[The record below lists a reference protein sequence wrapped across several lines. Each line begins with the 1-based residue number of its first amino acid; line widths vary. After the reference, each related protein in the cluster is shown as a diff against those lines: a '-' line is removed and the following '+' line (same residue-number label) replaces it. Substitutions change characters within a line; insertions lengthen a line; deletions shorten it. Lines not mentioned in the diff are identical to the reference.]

1 MSHSFKPN
9 FVPSDV
15 IARWPAMA
23 FALWKQSFRKQAA
36 MLLLIA
42 LWMKFF
48 PTWAP
53 LSGFLLAPSVFVVT
67 FVMVQLT
74 DEDAAFSWAKL
85 MELALPGALR
95 LAGIAMQFAAG
106 FGIVFAIL
114 FQVASLIK
122 PSAATLQADEAS
134 LAQLA
139 AGQAVALD
147 QATSAGALGEFLYFC
162 ASWAE
167 GVMSLVF
174 LGLFIVAIYQG
185 VFGVV
190 LHAQEGMHR
199 NLSRRYGWQAWQV
212 NSSSI
217 EQAFRE
223 APGRCHVYLAV
234 VAAAVVCAFQTVY
247 MSPVGL
253 LLATYIPSL
262 AYVAYRSIFFGK
274 HENVP
279 AARRAR
285 SSAPSLLIPAWR
297 KT

>member
-1 MSHSFKPN
+1 MSNSFKPN

-15 IARWPAMA
+15 VARWPAMA

-36 MLLLIA
+36 VLLLVA

-48 PTWAP
+48 PDWAP
-53 LSGFLLAPSVFVVT
+53 LAGFLLAPSVFVVS
-67 FVMVQLT
+67 FAIVQLT
-74 DEDAAFSWAKL
+74 DEDAVFSWMKL
-85 MELALPGALR
+85 MENAMPGAVR
-95 LAGIAMQFAAG
+95 LGGIAIQFAAC
-106 FGIVFAIL
+106 FGIVFGIL
-114 FQVASLIK
+114 FYIASLLK
-122 PSAATLQADEAS
+122 PRAASVHADGEL

-139 AGQAVALD
+139 GSQAAPLQPAAL
-147 QATSAGALGEFLYFC
+147 TGMPGEFFYFC

-185 VFGVV
+185 IFGVV
-190 LHAQEGMHR
+190 LHAQQGMHS
-199 NLSRRYGWQAWQV
+199 NLSRQYGWQAWQV

-217 EQAFRE
+217 EQAFKD
-223 APGRCHVYLAV
+223 APLRFYMSLAG

-247 MSPVGL
+247 LSPVGL

-279 AARRAR
+279 VARRAS
-285 SSAPSLLIPAWR
+285 SSAPRILIPAWQQG
-297 KT
+297 